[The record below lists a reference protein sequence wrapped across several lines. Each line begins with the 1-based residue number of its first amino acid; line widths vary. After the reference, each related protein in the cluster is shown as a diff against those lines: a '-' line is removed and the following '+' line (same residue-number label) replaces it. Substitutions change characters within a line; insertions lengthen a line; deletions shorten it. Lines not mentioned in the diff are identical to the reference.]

1 MLAPNKLNET
11 TNVQGGCKNK
21 LKDLIVEKEAEE
33 KKKQDRGGQE
43 RTHVDPGWRSSQ
55 VREDEALAP
64 GEVGEHPLQ
73 VGLPFFIVLADP
85 PHGAVHRLLLLLLL
99 VVVVVVV

>member
-1 MLAPNKLNET
+1 M
-11 TNVQGGCKNK
+11 
-21 LKDLIVEKEAEE
+21 EKEAEE

-43 RTHVDPGWRSSQ
+43 RTHLDPGGRSSQ

-85 PHGAVHRLLLLLLL
+85 PHGAVHRLLLLFVVI
-99 VVVVVVV
+99 VVV